1 MGVAADPLC
10 HTDGLAPDPGT
21 EHERELGLGRLDD
34 RDKQIRQRFRPP
46 GHAPERERVGRKGG
60 TLSVAVRL
68 QPARGVLTGS
78 QWPIH
83 GRERRPSPADRP
95 HHERAARH
103 RLSRPPPHRR
113 HRCRREGHR
122 LRHRTCSAT
131 ARGASGDCLRRRP
144 GGEAH
149 GCARHRFRPCR
160 GSARDHRRRHPDQ
173 QDEPRPGGGE
183 CGQDTVLANV
193 SHEVRTPLSM
203 IIGATEMLL
212 DTDLDP
218 GQDQLTAMVNR
229 GSQRLLRLVNDILDF
244 SRLEANKIT
253 LLPAPFRLAE
263 VIDDVLEW
271 AQPRAVACGVRL
283 DARLDAT
290 LPTLVLGDV
299 IRVSQVLSNLV
310 DNALKFTEA
319 GTVSI
324 CVSISVG
331 ERAAASV
338 DPAARPVHRIEF
350 AITDTGVG
358 IAPEH
363 LDSLFDSFTQADPTA
378 TRRHGGVG
386 LGLAICRDLVDL
398 MLGDLTAVSTP
409 GTGSTF
415 TAVLPLVGLHDERAD
430 LPRL

>member
-1 MGVAADPLC
+1 MTETSRSGNDSAHPAMHPSESALAEKAERYRSLFAYSPHGVFSLDLSGRFTDANDALLQLTDHTMSELLGIDYRDLL
-10 HTDGLAPDPGT
+10 HTDDIDAGEKA
-21 EHERELGLGRLDD
+21 
-34 RDKQIRQRFRPP
+34 I
-46 GHAPERERVGRKGG
+46 ACVIERVPQ
-60 TLSVAVRL
+60 LLEARL
-68 QPARGVLTGS
+68 VT
-78 QWPIH
+78 
-83 GRERRPSPADRP
+83 
-95 HHERAARH
+95 
-103 RLSRPPPHRR
+103 
-113 HRCRREGHR
+113 
-122 LRHRTCSAT
+122 
-131 ARGASGDCLRRRP
+131 ASGDVREVKLTAVP
-144 GGEAH
+144 VIVSDHVVGVH
-149 GCARHRFRPCR
+149 GITEDVTR
-160 GSARDHRRRHPDQ
+160 DQ